1 MIMYIRARP
10 SQLHHQRTEKFTAR
24 PLSVAVPALADGPL
38 EDQPPNGFLSK
49 CQKFDKHV
57 TKSDTALVCLAR

>member
-38 EDQPPNGFLSK
+38 EDHFLSK